1 MFHRKIYLSGG
12 GTNSISLGG
21 ALGYLEQKG
30 FLKHVKE
37 WMGISAGGL
46 AAMCLV
52 ADYSIAEMK
61 RFWLEFD
68 YEAVM
73 DPDIAS
79 GWFTNLGYD
88 TGNRLQKLINALLH
102 EKGHADTITFEEL
115 SKKSG
120 KSLRVWATNIRTG
133 ALVEFSDK
141 STPTYC
147 VAHAV
152 RASMTLP
159 YYFQPF
165 ICPLTNEPYIDGAV
179 ITNYPLHYLSDA
191 DREETLGLLI
201 TYKSVPLKSL
211 ELEDYIMRPL
221 SIYTQERS
229 HVDYQ
234 RFKSQTVRINI
245 EMGSPV
251 DFGMSVE
258 KKRSIIEA
266 GTEAAKAFLKDYR
279 KPVRRYSVS

>member
-1 MFHRKIYLSGG
+1 MFHRRIYLCGG
-12 GTNSISLGG
+12 GTNAISLGG
-21 ALGYLEQKG
+21 ALDYLEQKG
-30 FLKHVKE
+30 FLTHVKE
-37 WMGISAGGL
+37 WMGISAGAL
-46 AAMCLV
+46 AAMCL
-52 ADYSIAEMK
+52 AGDYTIAEMK

-68 YEAVM
+68 YEAVV
-73 DPDIAS
+73 DPDVAS

-88 TGNRLQKLINALLH
+88 TGNRLQRLVNALLH
-102 EKGHADTITFEEL
+102 EKGFADTITFEEL
-115 SKKSG
+115 TKKTG

-133 ALVEFSDK
+133 ALVEFSDR

-165 ICPLTNEPYIDGAV
+165 ICPVTNEPYVDGGV
-179 ITNYPLHYLSDA
+179 ITNYPFHYLSDA
-191 DREETLGLLI
+191 EREETLGLLI
-201 TYKSVPLKSL
+201 TYTSVPLESL
-211 ELEDYIMRPL
+211 ELSDYIMRPL